1 MGQILGRYKPPLQE
15 VECEYV
21 ATWRQ
26 SPNWLSWSATVQVD
40 GQPLHYPG
48 GVMFGNY
55 DAASE
60 TLVQEALVGA
70 IEARFQSQPAGSLS
84 LPPDRAEMHS
94 TAVM

>member
-1 MGQILGRYKPPLQE
+1 MGQIHGRYKPPLQE
-15 VECEYV
+15 VEFEYV

-26 SPNWLSWSATVQVD
+26 SRNWLSWSATVAVD

-60 TLVQEALVGA
+60 ALVQEALVGA
-70 IEARFQSQPAGSLS
+70 IEARFQSKPGGSS
-84 LPPDRAEMHS
+84 LAPRDRAEKHS